1 MDTKLYATLHIH
13 QYLEFLIF
21 SHSGSILYP
30 VSVVA
35 ELTHLSFHCIAI
47 LISCFLPLSSVKGD
61 YSVLIKH
68 IVDISSLFSVI
79 TY

>member
-35 ELTHLSFHCIAI
+35 ELTYRF
-47 LISCFLPLSSVKGD
+47 
-61 YSVLIKH
+61 
-68 IVDISSLFSVI
+68 IV
-79 TY
+79 